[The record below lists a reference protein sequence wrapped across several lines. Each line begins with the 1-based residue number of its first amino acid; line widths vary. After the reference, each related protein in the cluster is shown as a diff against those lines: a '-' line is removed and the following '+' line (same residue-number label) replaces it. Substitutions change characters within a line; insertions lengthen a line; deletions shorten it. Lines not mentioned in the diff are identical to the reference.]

1 MVTWQSWYPFHK
13 PCIKGG
19 KKQKVACGTCYP
31 SIHAGSKSPSHTA
44 HARVYHTRTRPR
56 TDTHTHTLSFSLQSS
71 YFLPYGDSYSK
82 NILENTFYSEHILY
96 ESTHTHLSF
105 SLRCRAQVIFRVN
118 DTHIRFLSLFLGQ
131 TSSHLPSGRVRNTL
145 GAHKEH
151 IRNTHYSELKLFTLW
166 AFSLEVCWCY
176 LVSLPQ
182 CLAAGLSVMCAL
194 SVENTF
200 YR

>member
-1 MVTWQSWYPFHK
+1 MYTYMYTYIRIH
-13 PCIKGG
+13 IYIYTYMYIYIYIHIYRGG
-19 KKQKVACGTCYP
+19 SCSGRGY
-31 SIHAGSKSPSHTA
+31 S
-44 HARVYHTRTRPR
+44 
-56 TDTHTHTLSFSLQSS
+56 SLCV
-71 YFLPYGDSYSK
+71 LT
-82 NILENTFYSEHILY
+82 IENTFYSEHILY
-96 ESTHTHLSF
+96 ESTRTHLSF